1 MCDIAASGNMAH
13 APEKPVQYVCE
24 NCQITHAGTPIHESG
39 GGHTFEP
46 PDSCGGCDESS
57 FIKLTNWVHHHK

>member
-1 MCDIAASGNMAH
+1 MAH

-24 NCQITHAGTPIHESG
+24 NCQITYAGTPIHQSG
-39 GGHTFEP
+39 GEHTFEP
-46 PDSCGGCDESS
+46 PESCGGCGESS